1 MADKYTDITNKEQL
15 SFCIRTVD
23 NNLEV
28 KEDFLGFYEL
38 ENIKSVTV
46 MNAIKDILLRF
57 NLSLQKTY
65 KRTMEPAIGWEKS
78 LEWSQQT
85 YSGASNMMGKKSGV
99 ATKILAK

>member
-15 SFCIRTVD
+15 SFGIRTVD

-28 KEDFLGFYEL
+28 KEDSLGFYEL

-46 MNAIKDILLRF
+46 MNVIQDILLRF

-65 KRTMEPAIGWEKS
+65 KRTMDKR
-78 LEWSQQT
+78 T
-85 YSGASNMMGKKSGV
+85 NV
-99 ATKILAK
+99 H

>member
-1 MADKYTDITNKEQL
+1 MADKCTDITNKEQL
-15 SFCIRTVD
+15 SFYIRTVD

-46 MNAIKDILLRF
+46 MNVIKDILLRF

-65 KRTMEPAIGWEKS
+65 KRTMDKRK
-78 LEWSQQT
+78 
-85 YSGASNMMGKKSGV
+85 NV
-99 ATKILAK
+99 H

>member
-46 MNAIKDILLRF
+46 MNAIKDVLVRF

-65 KRTMEPAIGWEKS
+65 KRTMDKRK
-78 LEWSQQT
+78 
-85 YSGASNMMGKKSGV
+85 NV
-99 ATKILAK
+99 H

>member
-46 MNAIKDILLRF
+46 MNAIKDILVRF

-65 KRTMEPAIGWEKS
+65 KRTMDKRK
-78 LEWSQQT
+78 
-85 YSGASNMMGKKSGV
+85 NV
-99 ATKILAK
+99 H